1 VYDLKGVIQWAIDA
15 GYTSIY
21 LEGHSSGANKIVF
34 SYDELRKE
42 KTFINKVKGII
53 LISPCDDIGIYH
65 NETNISERQKS
76 FALANKYID
85 EGNGKG
91 LMPLGTFFDYF
102 LSADTFVDSFS
113 EGSALDMFPYR
124 KGNLFGTK
132 INNIPLPM
140 LIQFGNNGEFV
151 LQDLKDIEKM
161 YLEIGKNNFKM
172 QVINNAGHSYKNH
185 ENELAMNIIQ
195 WIKGI
200 EK

>member
-1 VYDLKGVIQWAIDA
+1 
-15 GYTSIY
+15 
-21 LEGHSSGANKIVF
+21 
-34 SYDELRKE
+34 
-42 KTFINKVKGII
+42 
-53 LISPCDDIGIYH
+53 
-65 NETNISERQKS
+65 
-76 FALANKYID
+76 
-85 EGNGKG
+85 
-91 LMPLGTFFDYF
+91 MPLGTFFDYF